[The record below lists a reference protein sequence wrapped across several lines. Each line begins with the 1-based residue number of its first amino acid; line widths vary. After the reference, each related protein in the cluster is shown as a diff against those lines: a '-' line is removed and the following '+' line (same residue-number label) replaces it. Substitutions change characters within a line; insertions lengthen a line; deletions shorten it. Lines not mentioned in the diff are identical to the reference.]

1 MTCALEVYAGRHMAL
16 ACQECGSA
24 LSGNLCV
31 QQRLPDKRHDRR
43 ACAISA
49 GAARSGVSNHSCLVV
64 VLAMPTRFPALVVRK
79 AANSKI
85 RAKGR

>member
-43 ACAISA
+43 ACAIQ
-49 GAARSGVSNHSCLVV
+49 C
-64 VLAMPTRFPALVVRK
+64 
-79 AANSKI
+79 
-85 RAKGR
+85 